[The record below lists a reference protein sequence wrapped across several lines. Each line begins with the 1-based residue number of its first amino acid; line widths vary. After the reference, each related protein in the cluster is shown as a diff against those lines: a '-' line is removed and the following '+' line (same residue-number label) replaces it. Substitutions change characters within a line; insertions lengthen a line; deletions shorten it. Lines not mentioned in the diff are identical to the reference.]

1 MTPLGIALIV
11 CGLTLVCAGVIF
23 RLIARREPSD
33 SQESLEESLERFDRH
48 IQRTFQTI
56 ASTAISMHIDRA
68 AADAVMSCALVANA
82 EIGEVSSHRRCQG
95 RNGRCYGGQQGV

>member
-48 IQRTFQTI
+48 IQRTPRDLDDKSEPI
-56 ASTAISMHIDRA
+56 EHVPDDRQ
-68 AADAVMSCALVANA
+68 
-82 EIGEVSSHRRCQG
+82 HRDQHAH
-95 RNGRCYGGQQGV
+95 